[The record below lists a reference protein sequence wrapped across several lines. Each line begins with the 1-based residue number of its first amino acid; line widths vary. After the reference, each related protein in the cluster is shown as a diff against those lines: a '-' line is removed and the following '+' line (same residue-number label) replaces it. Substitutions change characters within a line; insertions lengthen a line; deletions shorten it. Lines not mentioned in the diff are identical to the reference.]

1 MQNKDVLNEVMG
13 GTKRNRA
20 EEIKN
25 IFSQRLKELRQE
37 KQLSQKDVA
46 NKLCVAVSTYA
57 NWEQGRT
64 EPGIYDIF
72 NLIRVFDIEANDL
85 FAMDI

>member
-46 NKLCVAVSTYA
+46 NKLGVAVSTYA

-64 EPGIYDIF
+64 EPGIYDI
-72 NLIRVFDIEANDL
+72 LILIWVFDIKANYF
-85 FAMDI
+85 FARDI